1 VPTARAFWL
10 VTAALLPAVFA
21 ALAPSLGLVAFA
33 VDLAVLALVMVDFG
47 RAPRASAL
55 LLTRVIDPIVSSGV
69 TVPVE
74 LGLELAPGQR
84 GEVRGEVRDL
94 VPAGVTALG
103 ARQRFTLVD
112 RTTVAW
118 SFVAQRRGDLVFSEV
133 WLRLEGPW
141 GLCARQERV
150 PLPAAVQVFPD
161 LRSLSR
167 DAVALARVDDAAAR
181 RVPPMRAEGRE
192 FESLREYRPGD
203 DRRTIDWKATARRG
217 RAMTRV
223 HQPERNQQV
232 LLLIDCGRHMAG
244 LVGERRKIDHAVDAA
259 LRLAKVSLDQGDQVG
274 VVAFGA
280 TVLAALPAR
289 RGAEQLNAIARA
301 LYKVDASLDESD
313 YGKAVDFAFAR
324 SRKRSLVVVLTDLL
338 DADSSAA
345 LGRRLRGL
353 VPRHLPLIVSL
364 KDEGVDQLAHALPVT
379 DDDARARLMAG
390 RLDRELVATVARLRE
405 AGARVVRE
413 TPARFGAASVSAY
426 LDIKGRGLL

>member
-1 VPTARAFWL
+1 M
-10 VTAALLPAVFA
+10 VTVALLPAVFA
-21 ALAPSLGLVAFA
+21 ALAPSLGLMAFA
-33 VDLAVLALVMVDFG
+33 VDLAVLALVIVDFV
-47 RAPRASAL
+47 RAPRASSL
-55 LLTRVIDPIVSSGV
+55 RLTRVVDAIVSSEV
-69 TVPVE
+69 TVPVQVR
-74 LGLELAPGQR
+74 LELVPGFRRALR
-84 GEVRGEVRDL
+84 GELRDW
-94 VPAGVTALG
+94 VPAGLEAQG
-103 ARQRFTLVD
+103 HRQRFVLVD
-112 RTTVAW
+112 RTTVEW
-118 SFVAQRRGDLVFSEV
+118 GFVAHRRGDVVLGGV

-141 GLCARQERV
+141 GLCARQEAV
-150 PLPAAVQVFPD
+150 PLVSALQVFPD
-161 LRSLSR
+161 LRALSR
-167 DAVALARVDDAAAR
+167 DALALARVDDSAAR

-192 FESLREYRPGD
+192 FESLRDYRPGD

-217 RAMTRV
+217 RAMIRV

-244 LVGERRKIDHAVDAA
+244 LVGDRRKIDHAVDAA
-259 LRLAKVSLDQGDQVG
+259 LRLAKVSLDEGDQVG

-280 TVLAALPAR
+280 SVLAALPAR
-289 RGAEQLNAIARA
+289 RGADQLTAIARA

-324 SRKRSLVVVLTDLL
+324 SHKRSLVVVLTDLL

-345 LGRRLRGL
+345 LMRRLQQL
-353 VPRHLPLIVSL
+353 VPRHLPLVISL
-364 KDEGVDQLAHALPVT
+364 KDDEVEALAQARPVT

-390 RLDRELVATVARLRE
+390 RLDRELQATVARLRE

>member
-1 VPTARAFWL
+1 M
-10 VTAALLPAVFA
+10 AAGLAPAVFA

-33 VDLAVLALVMVDFG
+33 IDLAVAALVAIDFV
-47 RAPRASAL
+47 RAPTTSAL
-55 LLTRVIDPIVSSGV
+55 RVTREVEPIVSSGV
-69 TVPVE
+69 KVPVT
-74 LGLELAPGQR
+74 LVLELASGR
-84 GEVRGEVRDL
+84 VGEVQGTLRDSM
-94 VPAGVTALG
+94 PAGVVADVTR
-103 ARQRFTLVD
+103 ARFHLRD
-112 RTTVAW
+112 RTTLSY
-118 SFVAQRRGDLVFSEV
+118 SFVAQRRGDLTLGEV
-133 WLRLEGPW
+133 WVRLDGPW
-141 GLCARQERV
+141 GLCARQQRV
-150 PLPAAVQVFPD
+150 ALETTLKVYPD
-161 LRSLSR
+161 LTALSR
-167 DAVALARVDDAAAR
+167 DALALARVDDEAAR
-181 RVPPMRAEGRE
+181 RVPPVRAEGRE
-192 FESLREYRPGD
+192 FESLREYRLGD

-244 LVGERRKIDHAVDAA
+244 MVGERRKIDHAVDAA

-280 TVLAALPAR
+280 SVLAALPAR

-301 LYKVDASLDESD
+301 LYRVDASLDESD
-313 YGKAVDFAFAR
+313 YAKAVDFAFSK
-324 SRKRSLVVVLTDLL
+324 SRKRSLVIVLTDLL

-345 LGRRLRGL
+345 LMRRTRQL

-364 KDEGVDQLAHALPVT
+364 KDDEVEALARAMPVT

-390 RLDRELVATVARLRE
+390 TLDRELAGTVARLRD

-413 TPARFGAASVSAY
+413 SPARFGAASVSAY